1 MDTKT
6 PPSNNQSPSSYWFF
20 KIMDIYIALLR
31 AVNVGGTGKL
41 KMDELRSLCTEL
53 GLLNVKTYIASGNI
67 VFQSNSDPDSI
78 KQNLEEKLHVHTGKL
93 IPVLIRTEAELLAA
107 LEENPFKNAAPNKTL
122 ITFLDEPAPSDTLES
137 VKNRLDE
144 EIYIGSREIFVHYV
158 EGISNSKLKIP
169 AAKSGTARNL
179 NTVNKLVGIASSLG
193 A

>member
-1 MDTKT
+1 
-6 PPSNNQSPSSYWFF
+6 
-20 KIMDIYIALLR
+20 MDIYIALLR

-41 KMDELRSLCTEL
+41 KMDELRSLCAEL

-67 VFQSNSDPDSI
+67 VFQSNLDPDSV
-78 KQNLEEKLHVHTGKL
+78 KQNLEKKLQAHTGKL

-144 EIYIGSREIFVHYV
+144 EIHIGSRELFVHYV

>member
-1 MDTKT
+1 
-6 PPSNNQSPSSYWFF
+6 
-20 KIMDIYIALLR
+20 MDIYIALLR
-31 AVNVGGTGKL
+31 AINVGGTGKL

-93 IPVLIRTEAELLAA
+93 IPVLIRTEAELLAV
-107 LEENPFKNAAPNKTL
+107 LEQNPFKNAAPNKTL
-122 ITFLDEPAPSDTLES
+122 ITFLDQPAPPDALES
-137 VKNRLDE
+137 VKNRLGE

-179 NTVNKLVGIASSLG
+179 NTVNKLAGIAASLG